1 MPSFAAPVT
10 VISAV
15 PGVAP
20 RPVSRYQPG
29 PRRAISA
36 AAARLSTFW
45 TSVGRPPIPRS
56 KGRGGVVV
64 GRASPSLTK
73 WTAADS
79 SPATYVAGR
88 VDDSERQP
96 DVGPLGDRAAEREA
110 GVAVL
115 GSDVE
120 LDPVGADG
128 VGGDQRPVED
138 EMRPKAEQRPVLRAE
153 RLALGAV
160 DEDDRSS
167 AGPGGL
173 LGDRSPLAPDREAGP
188 AAAEQPACLEGRDR
202 VPGRRAVRPPAEAGA
217 MVAERFGPGRG
228 RWAGEQAQVHVSR
241 SARPARPGS
250 GRRCRPRPPA
260 AGCGSS
266 GRPRVG
272 RTARRR
278 RRRRTVP

>member
-36 AAARLSTFW
+36 AAAARLSTFW

-56 KGRGGVVV
+56 KGAWRRRRRAGVAVVDEVDGGGLLAGDV
-64 GRASPSLTK
+64 GGR
-73 WTAADS
+73 
-79 SPATYVAGR
+79 R
-88 VDDSERQP
+88 VDDPGRQP
-96 DVGPLGDRAAEREA
+96 DVGPLADRAAEREA

-128 VGGDQRPVED
+128 VGRDQRAVED
-138 EMRPKAEQRPVLRAE
+138 EMRPKAEQRPVLRAQ

-160 DEDDRSS
+160 DEDDRPGAAWAACS
-167 AGPGGL
+167 ATDRHLRPTGKPAPPRPSRPLASRAGIVSRADGPSGRPPRRARWSPH
-173 LGDRSPLAPDREAGP
+173 DRSRPRP
-188 AAAEQPACLEGRDR
+188 
-202 VPGRRAVRPPAEAGA
+202 VGRRAGAGPCQSFRQAGSAGIGAAVPAATAGRRLRFVRPA
-217 MVAERFGPGRG
+217 
-228 RWAGEQAQVHVSR
+228 SR
-241 SARPARPGS
+241 R
-250 GRRCRPRPPA
+250 
-260 AGCGSS
+260 
-266 GRPRVG
+266 
-272 RTARRR
+272 
-278 RRRRTVP
+278 